1 MRARTQRVLARGCAA
16 GARSGTRPRVRAA
29 SAPAWGGPSSGSSCS
44 SPCCSSREAERAAEV
59 QQLRLGQRL
68 PASGASGRLK
78 LDKLILG
85 PSWRLRAGRGK
96 REMAQ
101 SIGWRREQGASCG
114 CTSASCSPRDGIP
127 GARRRRGE
135 RAERAE
141 RVSPDEADFSLYP
154 SSRVSRPLP
163 PGKIIIK
170 ENNNNKARLEAVML
184 LLCPTPLLRG
194 ATTCLRFTLL
204 SGVQVGASRCANLG
218 RRQLAHRMK

>member
-1 MRARTQRVLARGCAA
+1 MTPAGAGRPLGSTRKVEPTRRSRRTVSGSSCLPAGQQRTGRWDAA
-16 GARSGTRPRVRAA
+16 GLIGGQAGLRSARSASWLAGVRPALGAGTRPRVRAA
-29 SAPAWGGPSSGSSCS
+29 SAPAWVSTSSGSCSS
-44 SPCCSSREAERAAEV
+44 SPCCSSRAAESAAEV
-59 QQLRLGQRL
+59 LQLRLGQRL

-170 ENNNNKARLEAVML
+170 RK
-184 LLCPTPLLRG
+184 
-194 ATTCLRFTLL
+194 
-204 SGVQVGASRCANLG
+204 
-218 RRQLAHRMK
+218 